1 MKSKTSR
8 ENVNFKVMCVW
19 CGGIIRH
26 SNVKES
32 RGMCLICYARML
44 DQHFRARQGLGTP
57 GAASER

>member
-8 ENVNFKVMCVW
+8 ESSEFKVMCSW
-19 CGGIIRH
+19 CGSLIRH
-26 SNVKES
+26 SNVKDS

-44 DQHFRARQGLGTP
+44 NEHFRARQTAGQH